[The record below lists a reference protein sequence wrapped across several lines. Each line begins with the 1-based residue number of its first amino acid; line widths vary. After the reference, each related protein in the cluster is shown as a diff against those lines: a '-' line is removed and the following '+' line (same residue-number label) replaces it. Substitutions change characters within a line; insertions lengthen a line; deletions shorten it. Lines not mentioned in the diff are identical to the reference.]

1 MDKSINQLISDTK
14 NFLSLKKFDEAL
26 ESLNLI
32 IVKDPNNISALSTLG
47 DIYVFKKRYD
57 EAIEI
62 FDKIIKIN
70 PKLSLIY
77 NNRGYCL
84 LNKKSFE
91 EAIKSFK
98 EAIQNNQ
105 SYSEAYNNCGL
116 ALKKIGKKTEA
127 LKYFLRAT
135 QIKNDYIQAYNN
147 LIIIHLELNQIDE
160 ALKICEKIIKINP
173 KNIEAYNF
181 AGLVYQRK
189 NKIKESL
196 DSFNKALKIKPNY
209 FPSLINIAKIYQKLN
224 DYKNANEY
232 YIKALT
238 IESENI
244 NALSSF
250 LHFKLEF
257 IDYSNF
263 KSLKKKLFDLVNN
276 NDHKLIQ
283 PYYGLILND
292 DIHFQKKISQKWS
305 YKFSQN
311 PQILDF
317 KNKNDK
323 IRIGYFSSDFKNH
336 PVISL
341 IKNIFKNHDKEK
353 FELFGFN
360 LSMENFKKDIDENL
374 IINFYKFFDCGL
386 KSDDEVIK
394 ISKDF
399 KIDIA
404 IDLNGY
410 TKGGRFLIFKNKC
423 APIQINYLG
432 YPGTM
437 GHESYDY
444 IIADKEVIPNDH
456 IKDYSEKII
465 FLPNSFLP
473 NSLEDENI
481 INKLKK
487 KDFQLPNEK
496 FIFCCFNNIIKINEE
511 IIDIW
516 SEILRLSKNS
526 ILWLS
531 ISRNTIQSRNIL
543 KEFNQRKIDTD
554 RIFFSEKIEYKKYLE
569 RFQLA
574 DLFLD
579 TYPYGGHTTSI
590 EALAAG
596 LPILTLRGKTFQS
609 RVTASL
615 LKNLNLKEL
624 ITSSKEDYIKLAV
637 EISQNQEKL
646 NLFQNE
652 IKEQINMSELFKN
665 KNYTKNLENAYF
677 EAYDN
682 YINQNS
688 ENIDLS

>member
-1 MDKSINQLISDTK
+1 MDKSINQLISDTR

-32 IVKDPNNISALSTLG
+32 IVKDPDNISALSTIG
-47 DIYVFKKRYD
+47 DINVFKKNYD
-57 EAIEI
+57 EAIKI

-70 PKLSLIY
+70 PTLSLIY
-77 NNRGYCL
+77 NNKGYCL

-91 EAIKSFK
+91 DAIQNFK
-98 EAIQNNQ
+98 EAIKHNQN
-105 SYSEAYNNCGL
+105 YPEAYNNCGL
-116 ALKKIGKKTEA
+116 AFNKIGKKTEA
-127 LKYFLRAT
+127 LKYFLKAT
-135 QIKNDYIQAYNN
+135 QIKKDYFQAYNN
-147 LIIIHLELNQIDE
+147 LTIIYLELNHIDE
-160 ALKICEKIIKINP
+160 ALKTCNKSIEINP
-173 KNIEAYNF
+173 TNIEAYNF
-181 AGLVYQRK
+181 AGLIYQRK
-189 NKIKESL
+189 NEINKSL
-196 DSFNKALKIKPNY
+196 DNFKQALKIKPNF
-209 FPSLINIAKIYQKLN
+209 FPSLVNIAKIYQKLK
-224 DYKNANEY
+224 DFENANEY

-238 IESENI
+238 IDSENI
-244 NALSSF
+244 NVLSSF

-263 KSLKKKLFDLVNN
+263 MSLKKKLFDLISN
-276 NDHKLIQ
+276 NDHKQIQ
-283 PYYGLILND
+283 PYYVLLLND
-292 DIHFQKKISQKWS
+292 DIKFQKKVTQKWCN
-305 YKFSQN
+305 KFLLN
-311 PQILDF
+311 PKTLDF
-317 KNKNDK
+317 RNRNEK
-323 IRIGYFSSDFKNH
+323 IRLGYFSSDFKNH

-341 IKNIFKNHDKEK
+341 IKNTFKNHDKEK

-360 LSMENFKKDIDENL
+360 LSIENFKKDIDEN
-374 IINFYKFFDCGL
+374 IIIHFKEFFDCGL

-410 TKGGRFLIFKNKC
+410 TKGGRSLIFRNKC

-437 GHESYDY
+437 GDKSHDY

-456 IKDYSEKII
+456 IKDYLEKII

-473 NSLEDENI
+473 NSLEDI
-481 INKLKK
+481 DIANKSEK
-487 KDFQLPNEK
+487 KDFQIPNEK

-511 IIDIW
+511 VINIW
-516 SEILRLSKNS
+516 SKILRLSKNS

-531 ISRNTIQSRNIL
+531 ISKNTIQSKNIL
-543 KEFNQRKIDTD
+543 KEFNQRNIDSD

-579 TYPYGGHTTSI
+579 TYPYGGHTTSV

-596 LPILTLRGKTFQS
+596 LPILTLRGQTFQS

-624 ITSSKEDYIKLAV
+624 ITTSEEDYIKLAV
-637 EISQNQEKL
+637 EISQNHQKL
-646 NLFQNE
+646 NSFKNE
-652 IKEQINMSELFKN
+652 IKKQKKISNLFN
-665 KNYTKNLENAYF
+665 SKNYTKNLEKAYF
-677 EAYDN
+677 EAYDK
-682 YINQNS
+682 YTNQNLD
-688 ENIDLS
+688 NIDLS

>member
-1 MDKSINQLISDTK
+1 MDKSVNQLISDTK
-14 NFLSLKKFDEAL
+14 NFLSLKKFDDAL
-26 ESLNLI
+26 KSLNLI
-32 IVKDPNNISALSTLG
+32 IVKDPNNISALSTIG
-47 DIYVFKKRYD
+47 DIYVFKKNYD
-57 EAIEI
+57 EAIKI

-70 PKLSLIY
+70 PKLSLIH

-91 EAIKSFK
+91 EAIKNFK
-98 EAIQNNQ
+98 KAIQHNQ
-105 SYSEAYNNCGL
+105 NYHEAHNNCGL
-116 ALKKIGKKTEA
+116 ALNKIGKKIEA
-127 LKYFLRAT
+127 LKYFLKAT

-147 LIIIHLELNQIDE
+147 LTTIYLELNYIDE
-160 ALKICEKIIKINP
+160 ALKTCNKSIKINP
-173 KNIEAYNF
+173 KNFEAYNF

-189 NKIKESL
+189 NEIDKSL
-196 DSFNKALKIKPNY
+196 DSFKQALKIKPNY

-224 DYKNANEY
+224 DYENANEY
-232 YIKALT
+232 YLKALT
-238 IESENI
+238 INSENI
-244 NALSSF
+244 NALSSY

-263 KSLKKKLFDLVNN
+263 KSLKKRLFDLINN

-283 PYYGLILND
+283 PYYVLLLND
-292 DIHFQKKISQKWS
+292 DIQFQKKVAQKWCD
-305 YKFSQN
+305 KFLQN
-311 PQILDF
+311 PQALDSR
-317 KNKNDK
+317 NKNDK
-323 IRIGYFSSDFKNH
+323 IRLGYFSSDFKNH

-341 IKNIFKNHDKEK
+341 IKNVFKSHDKKK

-360 LSMENFKKDIDENL
+360 LSMENHKKDIDENL
-374 IINFYKFFDCGL
+374 ITHFNKFFDCGL
-386 KSDDEVIK
+386 KSNDEVIK
-394 ISKDF
+394 ISKDY

-410 TKGGRFLIFKNKC
+410 TKGGRSLIFRNKC

-437 GHESYDY
+437 GDKSYDY

-456 IKDYSEKII
+456 IKDYFEKII

-473 NSLEDENI
+473 NSLEDVD
-481 INKLKK
+481 INNKSKK
-487 KDFQLPNEK
+487 KDFQIPNEK

-511 IIDIW
+511 IIDMW

-531 ISRNTIQSRNIL
+531 ISKKTVQSKNIL
-543 KEFNQRKIDTD
+543 IEFNQRKIDND

-609 RVTASL
+609 RVTSSL
-615 LKNLNLKEL
+615 LKKLNLNEL
-624 ITSSKEDYIKLAV
+624 ITTNKEDYIKLAV
-637 EISQNQEKL
+637 EMSQNQEKL
-646 NLFQNE
+646 NLFQNK
-652 IKEQINMSELFKN
+652 IKEQKNMSELFKS

-682 YINQNS
+682 FINQNP
-688 ENIDLS
+688 ENIDLT